1 MKTKG
6 QSNTKTRRHGELRRR
21 TEDTKIPPPRT
32 FVSLQHGLLLSAFV
46 SLCLL
51 NTSLA
56 FLTKS
61 SSWGLTISLEETK
74 DHRRGCTPP
83 APERSE
89 EPPVRN
95 MSGKE
100 APKGRQ
106 NVQLVC
112 VQHIKTL
119 SPCRGFFCCRTTTGG
134 LRPRL
139 WSFVSSRLMVS
150 PNELLFVRK
159 ADG

>member
-1 MKTKG
+1 MPL
-6 QSNTKTRRHGELRRR
+6 LRRAQANSTQSSSQLSKR
-21 TEDTKIPPPRT
+21 EAHRIHIQAYIMFRSHNEKAGSQLCEEEASFCFILL
-32 FVSLQHGLLLSAFV
+32 VSGENPEHFN
-46 SLCLL
+46 LCAYY
-51 NTSLA
+51 SA

-74 DHRRGCTPP
+74 DHRRGCK
-83 APERSE
+83 
-89 EPPVRN
+89 PPVRN

-119 SPCRGFFCCRTTTGG
+119 SPRRVGCSKSTSGARPFF
-134 LRPRL
+134 
-139 WSFVSSRLMVS
+139 M
-150 PNELLFVRK
+150 LF
-159 ADG
+159 